1 MEKQNDILVSPDGFL
16 TWNGEKFR
24 CAVGK
29 GGILEDK
36 KEGDG
41 GTPVGCF
48 SLREVFYRADK
59 IEKPTTILP
68 IRALLKTDGWCDESN
83 DPNYNK
89 LVSLPYTAS
98 HEELWREDDLYDII
112 VPVGYNDDPP
122 IPGKGSAIFIHVASP
137 ALTPTAGCIAMS
149 LQDLLKIL
157 SEITPETK
165 ICISK

>member
-1 MEKQNDILVSPDGFL
+1 MEKQSNIMVGQDGFL
-16 TWNGEKFR
+16 AWNGEKFK
-24 CAVGK
+24 CAIGRS
-29 GGILEDK
+29 GMIEDK

-48 SLREVFYRADK
+48 PFREVFYRADK
-59 IEKPTTILP
+59 IVKPITALP
-68 IRALLKTDGWCDESN
+68 ICVLEKSDGWCDESA

-89 LVSLPYTAS
+89 RVSLPYAAS

-122 IPGKGSAIFIHVASP
+122 APGKGSAIFIHVARP
-137 ALTPTAGCIAMS
+137 AFTPTAGCVALS
-149 LQDLLKIL
+149 LPDLLKIL
-157 SEITPETK
+157 SEITAETK

>member
-68 IRALLKTDGWCDESN
+68 IRALLKNDGWCDEST

-89 LVSLPYTAS
+89 RVSLPYTAS

-112 VPVGYNDDPP
+112 VPVGYNDDSP
-122 IPGKGSAIFIHVASP
+122 IPGKGSAIFMHVARP

-149 LQDLLKIL
+149 LPDLLKIL